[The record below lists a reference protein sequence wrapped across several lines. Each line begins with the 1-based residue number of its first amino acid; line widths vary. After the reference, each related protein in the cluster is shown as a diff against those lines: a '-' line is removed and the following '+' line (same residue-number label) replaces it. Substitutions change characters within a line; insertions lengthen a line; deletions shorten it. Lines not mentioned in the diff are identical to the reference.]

1 MIPLTVRLLGTVEAW
16 RGQRELRLGGRRQRS
31 VLAVL
36 ALRVGR
42 VVPLTDLI
50 DAVWGDQPPATA
62 RQQMHSA
69 VSALRRT
76 LGGVIHT
83 SPAGYELR
91 LPPEDV
97 DVFAFEAL
105 AGQARQ
111 CAARGDPAGAVDLWN
126 QALGLW
132 SGPALGGIAHLTAL
146 GVGLEERRLSVLE
159 ERIGTELRLGRHEDL
174 VAELTVLAATY
185 PVRERVIGQLMVALY
200 RCGRAAEALEVY
212 RRAEHQ
218 LASELGLDPGPALRQ
233 VNMAVLRGNV
243 WVDPD
248 GDGLQKDL
256 REYAPPAQL
265 PPDIT
270 GFAGRR
276 APLATLDAYAEN
288 STAVVIT
295 GPAGVG
301 KSALAVHWAHRI
313 AKRFPDGQLYAD
325 LGATMRGERLD
336 PAEVLHGFLEALG
349 VTADRVPSDLT
360 ACAGLFRS
368 LVADRRMIVVLDDAY
383 DADQVRSLLPGT
395 PGCLVIVTSRD
406 QMPGLIAGNA
416 ARPLRLDVLT
426 DREAAELLAARL
438 GEDRTSAEPQAVA
451 DIVASCAGLPLA
463 LAIVA
468 ARAATHP
475 AFPVHAIA
483 RELHPRRVRLDALSR
498 SDSAAGLR
506 TTLSS
511 SYRSLSPAAAR
522 LFALLGLN
530 LAADVSVEAAARL
543 ADLPVERARHLLSEL
558 DRVNLM
564 NEYRPGRFTHHDL
577 LRLLAAELAQRLPAT
592 VQRAAAERIAS
603 G

>member
-1 MIPLTVRLLGTVEAW
+1 VA
-16 RGQRELRLGGRRQRS
+16 
-31 VLAVL
+31 
-36 ALRVGR
+36 
-42 VVPLTDLI
+42 DLI

-76 LGGVIHT
+76 LGDVIRT

-91 LPPEDV
+91 LPAEDV
-97 DVFAFEAL
+97 DAFAFEAL
-105 AGQARQ
+105 AGRARQ
-111 CAARGDPAGAVDLWN
+111 SAARGDPAGAVDLWN
-126 QALGLW
+126 EALGLW

-159 ERIGTELRLGRHEDL
+159 ERIETELRLGRHEDL

-200 RCGRAAEALEVY
+200 RCGRAAEALEIY

-233 VNMAVLRGNV
+233 VNTAVLRGSV
-243 WVDPD
+243 WVDLDDEGPP
-248 GDGLQKDL
+248 KDL
-256 REYAPPAQL
+256 REHAPPAQL

-288 STAVVIT
+288 STAVVVT
-295 GPAGVG
+295 GPPGVG
-301 KSALAVHWAHRI
+301 KSALAVHWAHLI

-325 LGATMRGERLD
+325 LGATTRTERID

-349 VTADRVPSDLT
+349 VTADRVPSDPA

-368 LVADRRMIVVLDDAY
+368 LVADRRMVVVLDDAY
-383 DADQVRSLLPGT
+383 DADQVRGLLPGT

-426 DREAAELLAARL
+426 KGESTELLAARL
-438 GEDRTSAEPQAVA
+438 GEDRTSAESDAVA

-468 ARAATHP
+468 ARAAMHP
-475 AFPVHAIA
+475 AFPVQAVA

-498 SDSAAGLR
+498 SDSADGLR

-511 SYRSLSPAAAR
+511 AYAAVSPAAAR

-530 LAADVSVEAAARL
+530 PTPDVSVETAARV
-543 ADLPVERARHLLSEL
+543 ADVPVERARHLLSEL
-558 DRVNLM
+558 DRVNLL
-564 NEYRPGRFTHHDL
+564 NEYLPGRYTHHDL
-577 LRLLAAELAQRLPAT
+577 LRLFAVEVARELPTA
-592 VQRAAAERIAS
+592 VQRAALERIA
-603 G
+603 GR